1 MSSAANC
8 VVNWQKAGGGG
19 GGAAAVSEVEWENY
33 WNPRLYVENAIGELK
48 LTTSRCVKHDG
59 RGLATV
65 CQSQHINGTFFEFM
79 ELNKFPFDSQASHF
93 RRPSS
98 RLIYID
104 RGTNGRNAT
113 QLDRRVVL
121 CRAVRIGY
129 YGAR

>member
-79 ELNKFPFDSQASHF
+79 ELNKFPFDSQAS
-93 RRPSS
+93 RSLPTTQQQ
-98 RLIYID
+98 ID
-104 RGTNGRNAT
+104 ISIEEPMAAT
-113 QLDRRVVL
+113 QRNLTVESCCVGR
-121 CRAVRIGY
+121 
-129 YGAR
+129 